1 MSGTDISR
9 TNVKGNCSLKCAYNF
24 NYHPSNSTATNMGTN
39 IKISYESSVMVPV
52 TFNDMK
58 YNVVEVLLFSPSLHT
73 FHGAQVKAEL
83 LIVHKQQ
90 DMGNELVVCIP
101 IISSNIYTKSSQI
114 LTDVINA
121 VASKSPKK
129 GETTAL
135 NLGQEFTLQTI
146 VPSKPFISYKDTSV
160 IKGDVIVYETENAI
174 PLSITTLKSLSS
186 IIKPQPLTLPNVELF
201 YNSSGPNQHSIGSSD
216 DIYISCQPTGSS
228 GETIQTEKEKVKN
241 TVQFDYSTI
250 LVNPLFIGLFVMFV
264 FIIFLYIVN
273 AVYGYIFVGK
283 AGRTSSSQGTT
294 SSSKK

>member
-9 TNVKGNCSLKCAYNF
+9 ANVKGDCSLKCAYNF

-39 IKISYESSVMVPV
+39 IKISHDSSVVAPV
-52 TFNDMK
+52 TFNEMK
-58 YNVVEVLLFSPSLHT
+58 YNVVEVSLFSPSLHT
-73 FHGAQVKAEL
+73 FNGAQVNAEL

-90 DMGNELVVCIP
+90 DMENYLSVCIP
-101 IISSNIYTKSSQI
+101 IISSNSYTQASQV
-114 LTDVINA
+114 LTGVINA
-121 VASKSPKK
+121 VANKAPKS
-129 GETTAL
+129 GESTAL

-146 VPSKPFISYKDTSV
+146 VPQKPFISYKETSV

-174 PLSITTLKSLSS
+174 PLSITTIKSLSS

-201 YNSSGPNQHSIGSSD
+201 YNSSGPNQPGEGAN
-216 DIYISCQPTGSS
+216 DIYISCQPTGAS
-228 GETIQTEKEKVKN
+228 GDTIKTEKAKAIN
-241 TVQFDYSTI
+241 TVQFDYITI
-250 LVNPLFIGLFVMFV
+250 LNNPLFVGLFVMFV

-283 AGRTSSSQGTT
+283 AGRTSSSQDTT